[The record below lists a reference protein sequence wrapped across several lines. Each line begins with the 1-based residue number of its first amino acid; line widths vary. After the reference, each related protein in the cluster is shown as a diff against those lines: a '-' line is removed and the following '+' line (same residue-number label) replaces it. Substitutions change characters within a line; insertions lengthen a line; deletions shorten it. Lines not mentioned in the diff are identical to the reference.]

1 MSNYCPSHAAFT
13 LLIFWPLRWI
23 VKASGHHALHWS
35 TDFTEQ
41 FFDVVGGSI
50 DTCAALKE
58 AILAFELLVLDA
70 PKVIALCRV
79 STTLDLFQEML
90 NSQHEYGTELMW
102 TTGFLVCHIAVSGRI
117 SPDVQVYRMNNLA
130 ETRLRCKQGTSGHRS
145 LRACWQCSRSPW
157 LLKVN

>member
-1 MSNYCPSHAAFT
+1 
-13 LLIFWPLRWI
+13 
-23 VKASGHHALHWS
+23 LHWS

-41 FFDVVGGSI
+41 FFDVVGRSI

-70 PKVIALCRV
+70 PEVIALSRV

-102 TTGFLVCHIAVSGRI
+102 TTGFLVCHIAVSAPGLQAQGRTI
-117 SPDVQVYRMNNLA
+117 WLNS
-130 ETRLRCKQGTSGHRS
+130 TRCKQGTSGHRS
-145 LRACWQCSRSPW
+145 LRACWQCSRNPW
-157 LLKVN
+157 SLKVNYTTSCQTITWIALQV